1 MSIRLKSGQFRSR
14 KSRSRLFHPLV
25 VLTVILS
32 GIPELLAGEP
42 QWIEVRSPNF
52 SVVTDAGEKRGR
64 EVAMR
69 FEQMRAVFGSL
80 MTKAKVNLPVPLQI
94 VAFRNSR
101 EMRQVAPLFNGKPT
115 EVAGLFQEG
124 TDRTFIML
132 DMSVENPWVVVFH
145 EYAHQLM
152 NGNLKGE
159 FAPWFEEGFAEYF
172 STIEVDGKQAR
183 VGKIPVDE
191 YIILHSGTMKITDLF
206 RVQQNSQTYNESGDH
221 RNVFYAES
229 GMLMHYIYDNK
240 LMPKVGI
247 YFDLM
252 DKRTPIED
260 AIQQAFG
267 MSSAQFDKALRSYIA
282 SGTYKYYPI
291 PTPASITSAS
301 YTARPLST
309 GDGNAVL
316 AEIHLYSHDRQQ
328 QALGEFQQILKS
340 DPNNAA
346 ACRGMGYA
354 YLQKQ
359 DFPQAAEYF
368 HRASKLDSTDARVHY
383 YSALL
388 MARESGYSASD
399 VPAMTTELEAAI
411 TLDPA
416 FADPYALLAFAQS
429 TSGDSAKALITM
441 QKALAISPRNENYLF
456 NLANIYLANRQPDQ
470 AIAVLQ
476 ALRITHN
483 PELAA
488 RVTETLSLARQFR
501 DMGGPRVAA
510 SPGVLLSRPDDS
522 AVPVDPQST
531 SHMSVDAPVVDVPAI
546 DVPKKAQTNAGA
558 SPKFVRGVLTHVDCA
573 TAPSATLTL
582 VSGSQTLKLQ
592 VRDTSN
598 VILIGAQQFSCSWQK
613 KKVAINYRENDGQL
627 SVLSLEIQ

>member
-1 MSIRLKSGQFRSR
+1 MSIRLRCRRFRSR
-14 KSRSRLFHPLV
+14 QFRSRLFHPLI
-25 VLTVILS
+25 VLAVIFPAMPTLF
-32 GIPELLAGEP
+32 AGEP

-80 MTKAKVNLPVPLQI
+80 VTKAKVNLPIPLQI
-94 VAFRNSR
+94 VAFRNSK
-101 EMRQVAPLFNGKPT
+101 EMSQVAPLFNGKPT

-124 TDRTFIML
+124 TDRSFIML
-132 DMSVENPWVVVFH
+132 DMSVEDPWVVVFH

-152 NGNLKGE
+152 NGNLTGE

-172 STIEVDGKQAR
+172 STIEVDGKQVR

-191 YIILHSGTMKITDLF
+191 YIILHSGMMKIADLF

-221 RNVFYAES
+221 RNTFYAES
-229 GMLMHYIYDNK
+229 GMLMHYIYDNQ

-252 DKRTPIED
+252 DKHTPVED

-267 MSSAQFDKALRSYIA
+267 MSSAQFDKALRDYVA
-282 SGTYKYYPI
+282 SGSNRYHPI

-301 YTARPLST
+301 YTAKPLST

-328 QALGEFQQILKS
+328 QALGEFQEILKS

-368 HRASKLDSTDARVHY
+368 HRASLLDSTDPRVHY

-388 MARESGYSASD
+388 MARESGYGASD
-399 VPAMTTELEAAI
+399 VPAMTRELEAAI
-411 TLDPA
+411 TLDPT

-429 TSGDSAKALITM
+429 TAGDPAKALITM
-441 QKALAISPRNENYLF
+441 QKALAIGPRNENYLF

-476 ALRITHN
+476 SLRVTDN

-488 RVTETLSLARQFR
+488 QVAETLSLARQFR
-501 DMGGPRVAA
+501 DMGSPRLAA

-531 SHMSVDAPVVDVPAI
+531 SHISVDVPM
-546 DVPKKAQTNAGA
+546 KAQTSAPA
-558 SPKFVRGVLTHVDCA
+558 SPKFVRGVLTQVDCA
-573 TAPSATLTL
+573 TAPSATLTV
-582 VSGSQTLKLQ
+582 VSGSQTLMMQ
-592 VRDTSN
+592 VRDTSK
-598 VILIGAQQFSCSWQK
+598 VILIGAEQFSCSWRK
-613 KKVAINYRENDGQL
+613 RKVAINYRENDGQL
-627 SVLSLEIQ
+627 SVTSLEIQ